1 MPGFGVNVPVEVVD
15 SRGVIKDTNQLHSL
29 VRHTANIGP
38 RTRRRA
44 VSSQG
49 IPYSRVGSIA
59 FQNASSISWSTDEV
73 LHGLDLENTPWQD
86 YDIPDELM
94 RVLANTPME
103 ILSIVRESIDNRRAL
118 KASMSAE
125 ASKLASSTTT
135 PSVKPVSTG
144 DKPATESSTSTRSQ
158 RAVSQVSAHTMDS
171 TNPSRSSSPNQSI
184 ESTTT
189 LGSSQDGDSK
199 RIDQSNL
206 PNVRPKAFRDHG
218 LARLFRS
225 LHTAK
230 PELVPPEIADS
241 ESSNSSECASC
252 FEDIPKSEA
261 ASLACQHK
269 YCSTCFLQL
278 VRTAMHNENFF
289 PPKCCLQEIPRITI
303 RTHLPTKDFA
313 QFDEKAQEY
322 AVPTG
327 SRWYCSSPRCGKWIE
342 TEKRPTSA
350 EIVCP
355 HWPRLKRL
363 KERVGGDAITV
374 DPWSNLRLAA
384 GILHANAE
392 LNSAIRVELGGELA
406 DAQKK
411 IRQRDAMRYERHD
424 RFRRPKHELKR
435 LKLQARLAE
444 MEAEQARLA
453 RLAEEIES
461 KRRDG
466 ITTHYQNLRN
476 ALRELHNSHRKAL
489 AKRFESERVRLAR
502 AKEAWTQDQESQAA
516 EIEWEK
522 ANVQKKTDIVM
533 EELEQKQAQEIS
545 EIVARH
551 QVDKDRFSARLT
563 EELKDATPKLDSM
576 EKLWEVQRNE
586 REMLRM
592 HQAQELQKWQD
603 RLATEIIAVEER
615 LRQQHEKSE
624 KHYHAEVDEE
634 ELAKRVFADR
644 KWYEVLTEEQRGMLD
659 ADERHNLESGADAPN
674 RESHT
679 EDIEASAGSSSGE
692 AATETVDS
700 AASATRAAEMP
711 FYTFYLGQ
719 TSVMAREPSRPSES
733 LALWRR
739 QQPRSC
745 VLDAPRPVRVNLR
758 KVIEASNRR

>member
-1 MPGFGVNVPVEVVD
+1 M
-15 SRGVIKDTNQLHSL
+15 
-29 VRHTANIGP
+29 
-38 RTRRRA
+38 
-44 VSSQG
+44 
-49 IPYSRVGSIA
+49 
-59 FQNASSISWSTDEV
+59 
-73 LHGLDLENTPWQD
+73 
-86 YDIPDELM
+86 
-94 RVLANTPME
+94 
-103 ILSIVRESIDNRRAL
+103 
-118 KASMSAE
+118 
-125 ASKLASSTTT
+125 
-135 PSVKPVSTG
+135 
-144 DKPATESSTSTRSQ
+144 
-158 RAVSQVSAHTMDS
+158 
-171 TNPSRSSSPNQSI
+171 
-184 ESTTT
+184 
-189 LGSSQDGDSK
+189 
-199 RIDQSNL
+199 
-206 PNVRPKAFRDHG
+206 
-218 LARLFRS
+218 
-225 LHTAK
+225 
-230 PELVPPEIADS
+230 
-241 ESSNSSECASC
+241 
-252 FEDIPKSEA
+252 
-261 ASLACQHK
+261 
-269 YCSTCFLQL
+269 
-278 VRTAMHNENFF
+278 
-289 PPKCCLQEIPRITI
+289 
-303 RTHLPTKDFA
+303 
-313 QFDEKAQEY
+313 
-322 AVPTG
+322 
-327 SRWYCSSPRCGKWIE
+327 
-342 TEKRPTSA
+342 
-350 EIVCP
+350 
-355 HWPRLKRL
+355 KRL

-392 LNSAIRVELGGELA
+392 LNSGTPMLFLVIISPLSITSYTCGARWRTCRCTEEDQTTRRNALRTTRQVQTAEARAEEAEVRAAIAAVEAAE
-406 DAQKK
+406 
-411 IRQRDAMRYERHD
+411 RQEAEENER
-424 RFRRPKHELKR
+424 R
-435 LKLQARLAE
+435 LQARLAE

-533 EELEQKQAQEIS
+533 EELEQKQAQEVS
-545 EIVARH
+545 EIAARH

-615 LRQQHEKSE
+615 LRQRHEKSE
-624 KHYHAEVDEE
+624 KLYHAEVDEE
-634 ELAKRVFADR
+634 DLAKRVFADR

-700 AASATRAAEMP
+700 VASATRAADMP

-719 TSVMAREPSRPSES
+719 TSVMAREPSRPSEG